1 MPILLVKDFNA
12 EGSLKIDMT
21 FMTNADAPILATTG
35 FENVTTSP
43 LTNNPFTGKSFV
55 ETRNKDNIVIANILE
70 DDMLNIYLKDKN
82 IFDENN
88 WVKGEV
94 YEINK

>member
-1 MPILLVKDFNA
+1 
-12 EGSLKIDMT
+12 
-21 FMTNADAPILATTG
+21 MTNADAPILATAG
-35 FENVTTSP
+35 FENVTP
-43 LTNNPFTGKSFV
+43 LLTNNPFTGKSFV

-70 DDMLNIYLKDKN
+70 DDALNIYLKDKN